1 MMQLKI
7 NNGTAFY
14 DGPMASDSLT
24 EYQKIASLS
33 PGEIKN
39 IDVKLALPKEAG
51 NSYQVNSDQVKWYF
65 AIEPIEQETKGIKT
79 DDSMCLGFA
88 SAIMLI
94 TAAGMLLAARRRGK
108 KDEENI

>member
-65 AIEPIEQETKGIKT
+65 AIEQETKGIKT

-94 TAAGMLLAARRRGK
+94 TAAGMFLAARRGK
-108 KDEENI
+108 KDEESI